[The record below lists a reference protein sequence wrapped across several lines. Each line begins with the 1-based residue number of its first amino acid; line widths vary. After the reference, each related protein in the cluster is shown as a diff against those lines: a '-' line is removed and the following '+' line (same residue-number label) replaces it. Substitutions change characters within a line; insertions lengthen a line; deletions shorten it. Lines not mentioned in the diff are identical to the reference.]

1 MGVLLEKLQLNWLFL
16 AKNGFEWQNFKKKGK
31 IFLCSNF
38 GKFVHF
44 ALLRYN
50 ALTVLGGLTAKET
63 RLSIS
68 KVIAFKYL

>member
-38 GKFVHF
+38 GKFVH
-44 ALLRYN
+44 LLC
-50 ALTVLGGLTAKET
+50 LGTMH
-63 RLSIS
+63 
-68 KVIAFKYL
+68 